1 MDAIAKQSKDIQLQ
15 LLAMDS
21 ENKKLSSKL
30 QPSDLRIRQ
39 TQVWIKNKIYYEYFS
54 IYNNYNIYYLLI
66 ITFVASNINEI
77 IYGHYE

>member
-1 MDAIAKQSKDIQLQ
+1 MDAIAKQSKDVQLQ

-39 TQVWIKNKIYYEYFS
+39 TQVWKKKILFKNWGKYKYIIRFIDF
-54 IYNNYNIYYLLI
+54 IYNYKY
-66 ITFVASNINEI
+66 SK
-77 IYGHYE
+77 

>member
-15 LLAMDS
+15 LLGMDS

-39 TQVWIKNKIYYEYFS
+39 TQVYIILKYIFIYK
-54 IYNNYNIYYLLI
+54 
-66 ITFVASNINEI
+66 VK
-77 IYGHYE
+77 H

>member
-1 MDAIAKQSKDIQLQ
+1 MDAIAKQSKDVQLQ

-39 TQVWIKNKIYYEYFS
+39 TQV
-54 IYNNYNIYYLLI
+54 
-66 ITFVASNINEI
+66 
-77 IYGHYE
+77 